1 MTAWAD
7 GACTAVEREIA
18 DGEPGNAVKEWVTT
32 ALRDHNP
39 SPAST
44 AATAMMLIL
53 IRNMLRAV
61 RQLVPDGN
69 FDVLKNPM
77 AAPPFLTDFLSR

>member
-1 MTAWAD
+1 MYLEFSPPTA
-7 GACTAVEREIA
+7 GRSHIA
-18 DGEPGNAVKEWVTT
+18 TLGPGSRSGGGR
-32 ALRDHNP
+32 L
-39 SPAST
+39 
-44 AATAMMLIL
+44 
-53 IRNMLRAV
+53 LRAV